1 MKKLLV
7 ILGVL
12 IALILLVAVLIPVI
26 FKDDIK
32 KAIDDV
38 ITENINAN
46 VYYDPES
53 FSLTLFSNFPNFTL
67 SIDNFG
73 ISGKNEFVSDTLVS
87 IGSFEIE
94 IDLMSVLSG
103 GKITINSITLN
114 QPKIKVLVLANG
126 KTNYD
131 IDIIPEDEPVIV
143 EESGETT
150 AFNIE
155 IKKWEIINGNIV
167 YIDQIMNF
175 YTSVLGI
182 NHVGYGD
189 FTQTLFDLTTTTI
202 VDDFSLGFGST
213 EYMSNKTV
221 NIDLIM
227 SMDLDNMKFIFKENT
242 ISINDFGFGFD
253 GYVSMPGDDIDMD
266 IIYGGKNISMKSILS
281 LIPGDYQTYLE
292 SITAGGVIDFN
303 GFVHGK
309 YNETLLPTI
318 NAKFEI
324 NDGSVSYA
332 TYPIPMEK
340 INVNAEMNIPG
351 ENMNDIS
358 FNMDNFSML
367 MDGESV
373 SAKLFFKNLANYTWN
388 FSMNGNLDLEKI
400 MKIIPME
407 GMNLKGKVITDFTTS
422 GNMALVQA
430 EQYEKI
436 PVSGSMTINDFYFSN
451 ADLPQG
457 FGISSSKMIFNSKSI
472 SLDNFDA
479 ILGKSDIHLDGKISN
494 YIGFALDSTKVLQGN
509 LNFSS
514 NEFDINEWVAE
525 EKITK
530 EPNDNNPTNSES
542 DTITLKVV
550 HIPENIHFIMKANI
564 KKITYGNMPMTD
576 LVGNILIKDGT
587 VRMEN
592 TGFDMLGSAFTIAG
606 SYITANVENPVFD
619 SHFGIKDL
627 SIPISYE
634 TFNTIQTLAPIA
646 KNIEG
651 KFSLDFKIGG
661 VLGKNMIPLYDQLY
675 GNGLIKITQAG
686 LSSGKLISAISSVT
700 KLGSGTDKVSLKDV
714 TIKAEIKNGRLYMK
728 PFDVNFGGYKTIISG
743 SNGVDGSIDYTM
755 KMNVPSGAIGD
766 AVNNVIASVTGMN
779 SVIGKNIK
787 LNLKIGGTYNKPKV
801 RLTGTEKG
809 DDNTDDGLAVGVKNQ
824 IKQKI
829 EEENAKAKAELD
841 KKKKEAENKA
851 RKIKADI
858 EAKAKAEVE
867 RLKKEAKDKVKN
879 TFKNLFKKND

>member
-1 MKKLLV
+1 MKKSLV

-131 IDIIPEDEPVIV
+131 IDIVSEDEPVIV

-332 TYPIPMEK
+332 TTLFLWK
-340 INVNAEMNIPG
+340 K
-351 ENMNDIS
+351 
-358 FNMDNFSML
+358 L
-367 MDGESV
+367 M
-373 SAKLFFKNLANYTWN
+373 
-388 FSMNGNLDLEKI
+388 
-400 MKIIPME
+400 
-407 GMNLKGKVITDFTTS
+407 
-422 GNMALVQA
+422 
-430 EQYEKI
+430 
-436 PVSGSMTINDFYFSN
+436 
-451 ADLPQG
+451 
-457 FGISSSKMIFNSKSI
+457 
-472 SLDNFDA
+472 
-479 ILGKSDIHLDGKISN
+479 
-494 YIGFALDSTKVLQGN
+494 
-509 LNFSS
+509 
-514 NEFDINEWVAE
+514 
-525 EKITK
+525 
-530 EPNDNNPTNSES
+530 
-542 DTITLKVV
+542 
-550 HIPENIHFIMKANI
+550 
-564 KKITYGNMPMTD
+564 
-576 LVGNILIKDGT
+576 
-587 VRMEN
+587 
-592 TGFDMLGSAFTIAG
+592 
-606 SYITANVENPVFD
+606 
-619 SHFGIKDL
+619 
-627 SIPISYE
+627 
-634 TFNTIQTLAPIA
+634 
-646 KNIEG
+646 
-651 KFSLDFKIGG
+651 
-661 VLGKNMIPLYDQLY
+661 
-675 GNGLIKITQAG
+675 
-686 LSSGKLISAISSVT
+686 
-700 KLGSGTDKVSLKDV
+700 
-714 TIKAEIKNGRLYMK
+714 
-728 PFDVNFGGYKTIISG
+728 
-743 SNGVDGSIDYTM
+743 
-755 KMNVPSGAIGD
+755 
-766 AVNNVIASVTGMN
+766 
-779 SVIGKNIK
+779 
-787 LNLKIGGTYNKPKV
+787 
-801 RLTGTEKG
+801 
-809 DDNTDDGLAVGVKNQ
+809 
-824 IKQKI
+824 
-829 EEENAKAKAELD
+829 
-841 KKKKEAENKA
+841 
-851 RKIKADI
+851 
-858 EAKAKAEVE
+858 
-867 RLKKEAKDKVKN
+867 
-879 TFKNLFKKND
+879 